1 MENSDIKIVMYCS
14 LWHVSNGLSSLLSI
28 SALCG
33 SYTKNVPAHVGK
45 TLILLFSVWLKKIDT
60 VVSLE
65 IYVVKHILK
74 TQPFN

>member
-14 LWHVSNGLSSLLSI
+14 LWYVSNGLSSLLSI

-45 TLILLFSVWLKKIDT
+45 TLILLFSVWLKKLIRL
-60 VVSLE
+60 SA
-65 IYVVKHILK
+65 LK
-74 TQPFN
+74 FML